1 MFNLQPFCDKE
12 VIISAEEYESPPN
25 DHVTIT
31 NVKIEGDCLIL
42 KYVASGCDES
52 AWVVK
57 LMDAGIVAESYP
69 VQRTLRLSLENKEMC
84 SAYIGKET
92 SFDRSKLQVQGKDK
106 VSLPIADQNIL
117 YEYLNIKIVNKK
129 KIC

>member
-52 AWVVK
+52 A
-57 LMDAGIVAESYP
+57 GCRNSSRI
-69 VQRTLRLSLENKEMC
+69 LSGTENIKTF
-84 SAYIGKET
+84 IGK
-92 SFDRSKLQVQGKDK
+92 QGD
-106 VSLPIADQNIL
+106 V
-117 YEYLNIKIVNKK
+117 
-129 KIC
+129 

>member
-1 MFNLQPFCDKE
+1 MRVL
-12 VIISAEEYESPPN
+12 
-25 DHVTIT
+25 
-31 NVKIEGDCLIL
+31 
-42 KYVASGCDES
+42 
-52 AWVVK
+52 
-57 LMDAGIVAESYP
+57 DAGIVAESYP